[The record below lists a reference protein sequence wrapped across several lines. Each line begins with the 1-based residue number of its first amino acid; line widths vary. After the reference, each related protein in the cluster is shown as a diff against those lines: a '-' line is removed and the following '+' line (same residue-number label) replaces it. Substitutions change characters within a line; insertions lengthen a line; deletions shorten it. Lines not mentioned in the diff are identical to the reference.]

1 MEAAYGI
8 FESKS
13 ADKNSFI
20 VERVTGVPESGMPAL
35 GKLIAQEAAQWDGHK
50 PQGARIVLSKGGVPV
65 SRIVLEN
72 RG

>member
-1 MEAAYGI
+1 
-8 FESKS
+8 
-13 ADKNSFI
+13 
-20 VERVTGVPESGMPAL
+20 VTGVPESGMPAL